1 MSYDFTPLFRSA
13 IGFDRLARVAGN
25 AANAQAMPS
34 YPPYNIEKTAET
46 DYALTMALA
55 GFGPEDVEVL
65 QEDNTLVIRGR
76 VPEGNREREWL
87 HRGIATRAFERRFAL
102 ADHTEID
109 QAELRNGLL
118 TIVVRQVVP
127 EAARPRRIPIVTG
140 PAGAVMTPAA
150 MGAESSRCQVGA
162 PHAA

>member
-1 MSYDFTPLFRSA
+1 MTYDFTPLFRSA
-13 IGFDRLARVAGN
+13 IGFDRLARMAGN

-55 GFGPEDVEVL
+55 GFGPDDVEVL
-65 QEDNTLVIRGR
+65 QEDNTLVIRGS
-76 VPEGNREREWL
+76 VPENTRDREWL
-87 HRGIATRAFERRFAL
+87 HRGIATRAFERRFVL

-109 QAELRNGLL
+109 QAELQNGLL

-127 EAARPRRIPIVTG
+127 EAVRPRRIPIVTG
-140 PAGAVMTPAA
+140 NGVPDHQNVAASSYAGTQRAA
-150 MGAESSRCQVGA
+150 
-162 PHAA
+162 

>member
-76 VPEGNREREWL
+76 VPESNREREWL
-87 HRGIATRAFERRFAL
+87 HRGIATRAFERRFVL

-140 PAGAVMTPAA
+140 PAGGVMSPAA
-150 MGAESSRCQVGA
+150 MGAESSRCQAGA